1 MTQTIATLICATKQ
15 SIKTE
20 IGELS
25 GYIFFSLLPA
35 LGNFASQVYYMPG
48 DYFMLQSIIGIE
60 RTISLKQHSLRQ

>member
-48 DYFMLQSIIGIE
+48 DHFMLQSIIGIE